1 MAQFEYSQLP
11 FGAVGLTNIA
21 APRWYCGD
29 AIPTSGTY
37 NKGDRIFNP
46 SASAAA
52 SETAVMTIGWQC
64 TTAGSPG
71 TWTPIYSAALPS
83 TVTVTA
89 TAATLS
95 AAARVILLNAATGP
109 TVALPD
115 VTTRMTGTL
124 VSIKNI
130 ANNSATLTPLGTNGY
145 ADAAAITLTQYQVIS
160 LAPGPTGSTI
170 WYKVG

>member
-1 MAQFEYSQLP
+1 MDQRNRQTAASTGEVATAAQLASLC
-11 FGAVGLTNIA
+11 T
-21 APRWYCGD
+21 PRTPRSSP
-29 AIPTSGTY
+29 A
-37 NKGDRIFNP
+37 
-46 SASAAA
+46 SASA
-52 SETAVMTIGWQC
+52 SETAVMTIGRQC

-115 VTTRMTGTL
+115 VTTRLTGTL